1 MHENT
6 RILNFFS
13 FRFVVRELLGTLFDK
28 KIIENLKKIG
38 KTEKACGDSDL
49 PCFMWGLSV

>member
-1 MHENT
+1 MH
-6 RILNFFS
+6 IGLKW
-13 FRFVVRELLGTLFDK
+13 GTQIEFDK

-38 KTEKACGDSDL
+38 KTEKACSDADL